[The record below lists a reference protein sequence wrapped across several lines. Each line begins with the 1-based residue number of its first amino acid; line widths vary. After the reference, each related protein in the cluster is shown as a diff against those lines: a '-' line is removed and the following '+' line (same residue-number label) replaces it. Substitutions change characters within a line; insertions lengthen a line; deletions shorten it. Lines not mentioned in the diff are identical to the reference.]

1 MHKQKAHR
9 ETDNSKICFL
19 GTFPPREC
27 GIATFTRDLATAMNK
42 RFNPSLKSRV
52 VAINENDTTLRN
64 YDSRVVMQIDGS
76 NISDYINLA
85 RKINKSQLIKIVCI
99 QHEFGIFGGEY
110 GNYIIPFIETL
121 EKPVVTTFHS
131 ILPFPD
137 QERKRVVE
145 AIIEKSA
152 AVIVMA
158 KKAKEILDNHYKINI
173 KKIHVVP
180 HGIPNVSLQSAEKY
194 KKKLGLDGKKIIST
208 FGMLSRGKGIEYM
221 IKAMPEIIKNHPEA
235 NYLIIGETHPVVRGE
250 EGEEYRNHLMN
261 IVKELK
267 LEEHVKFYNRYLT
280 LQELIEYLLASD
292 VYVCTNLDKN
302 QIVSGTLAYA
312 TGCGKAV
319 VSTPSVYAEEL
330 LTADRGVLVEFKE
343 PESYVKAVN
352 DILSDP
358 EFKERLEQNAY
369 ANTRQMTWSNVAAS
383 YLRIF
388 NQIVEVKKEVT
399 EKYPIIK
406 LNHLKRLTDDFGII
420 QFAEHFHPDKNSGYT
435 VDDNARALIV
445 ATRHYQLYNQD
456 FSMELI
462 KTHLNFLGFSQE
474 ESGKFINHISQ
485 QRNKLNKNYSEDSYG
500 RAMLSL
506 SYAIS
511 ELNNENNENNGEVTK
526 KAETIFNRAYS
537 WFEKL
542 RSPRAKAF
550 SIMALYYY
558 NKKFSHKRNLALIK
572 RLSDSLVESY
582 NKESSE
588 QWQWFEKYLT
598 YSNSKIPEAL
608 FYSYLATKDKKYL
621 DIAKE
626 TLDFLTSLLIVG
638 GELSLIGQNGWYNKD
653 GKRAFFDQQPVDAS
667 SMVSTYLTAYSVTGN
682 KKYYENAVI
691 SFNWFLGKNYLKQ
704 MMYNE
709 STGGCYDGLGRF
721 SVNLNQGAESTLA
734 YLSARLLLEKFK
746 KDKAL

>member
-1 MHKQKAHR
+1 
-9 ETDNSKICFL
+9 
-19 GTFPPREC
+19 
-27 GIATFTRDLATAMNK
+27 
-42 RFNPSLKSRV
+42 
-52 VAINENDTTLRN
+52 
-64 YDSRVVMQIDGS
+64 
-76 NISDYINLA
+76 
-85 RKINKSQLIKIVCI
+85 
-99 QHEFGIFGGEY
+99 
-110 GNYIIPFIETL
+110 
-121 EKPVVTTFHS
+121 
-131 ILPFPD
+131 
-137 QERKRVVE
+137 
-145 AIIEKSA
+145 
-152 AVIVMA
+152 
-158 KKAKEILDNHYKINI
+158 
-173 KKIHVVP
+173 
-180 HGIPNVSLQSAEKY
+180 
-194 KKKLGLDGKKIIST
+194 
-208 FGMLSRGKGIEYM
+208 MLSRGKGIEYM

-261 IVKELK
+261 IVIELK

-330 LTADRGVLVEFKE
+330 LTADRGVL
-343 PESYVKAVN
+343 
-352 DILSDP
+352 
-358 EFKERLEQNAY
+358 
-369 ANTRQMTWSNVAAS
+369 
-383 YLRIF
+383 
-388 NQIVEVKKEVT
+388 VEVKKEVT

-667 SMVSTYLTAYSVTGN
+667 SMVSTYLTANSVTGN
-682 KKYYENAVI
+682 
-691 SFNWFLGKNYLKQ
+691 KNYLKQ